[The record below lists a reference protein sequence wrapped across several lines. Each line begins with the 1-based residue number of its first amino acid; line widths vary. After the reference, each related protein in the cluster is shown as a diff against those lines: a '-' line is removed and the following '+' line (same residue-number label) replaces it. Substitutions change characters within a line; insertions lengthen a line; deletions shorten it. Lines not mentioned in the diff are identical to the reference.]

1 MLIVYCKRFN
11 QIFLN
16 FRRKLMLLAL
26 IIDGKRLHHRRSM
39 GTFFPLSLLKISS
52 LGWFLLSNFTGVQ
65 WSFDISFLTREIFQF
80 WALFLHSR
88 VLVFLFLSSVCP
100 NTSVL
105 IVICI
110 IYSKLT
116 FISLFL
122 SNRWSADTWYYFMY
136 VWRTYFLF
144 LC

>member
-39 GTFFPLSLLKISS
+39 GTFSPLNLLNISS

-65 WSFDISFLTREIFQF
+65 WSFGISFLTWEIFQF
-80 WALFLHSR
+80 WASFFHSR
-88 VLVFLFLSSVCP
+88 VLVFLFLSSVCVFYP

-110 IYSKLT
+110 MYSKLT

-122 SNRWSADTWYYFMY
+122 SSRWSADTWYYIMY
-136 VWRTYFLF
+136 V
-144 LC
+144 